1 MKSSLSLLSVPIG
14 RGKEKKDRKEIR
26 ALPTVIYSEAA
37 RRAGGKRELRQLI
50 KLRHRRTAAHR
61 IAAQLHTAAQV
72 EREHCG
78 C

>member
-1 MKSSLSLLSVPIG
+1 M
-14 RGKEKKDRKEIR
+14 
-26 ALPTVIYSEAA
+26 PTVIYREA
-37 RRAGGKRELRQLI
+37 AGGKRELRQLI

-61 IAAQLHTAAQV
+61 IAAQLHNAAQLHTAAQV

>member
-1 MKSSLSLLSVPIG
+1 M
-14 RGKEKKDRKEIR
+14 
-26 ALPTVIYSEAA
+26 PTVIYREA
-37 RRAGGKRELRQLI
+37 AGGKRELRQLI

>member
-1 MKSSLSLLSVPIG
+1 M
-14 RGKEKKDRKEIR
+14 
-26 ALPTVIYSEAA
+26 PTVIYSEAA

-61 IAAQLHTAAQV
+61 IAAQLHTVAQV

>member
-1 MKSSLSLLSVPIG
+1 M
-14 RGKEKKDRKEIR
+14 
-26 ALPTVIYSEAA
+26 PTVIYSEAA